1 MRFGADY
8 EETRRLPD
16 GTPVRLRLLRPDD
29 RAKLLA
35 GFERLSDESRY
46 ARFFTAMPR
55 LSEATLDRLLA
66 TDGLNHL
73 AIGAEA
79 GDQPPE
85 TAEGLG
91 IARFIR
97 LADVPDV
104 AEAAV
109 AVVDHMQRRGLGTLL
124 LARLAAAAH
133 ERGIRHFRAE
143 VMRTNQ
149 AMVSLLHGIDADAH
163 ATYDGSVAIYDLEV
177 PESIHVEERPQ
188 GPLFG
193 MLRLAASG
201 LQVVLRRLHL
211 TDDEPPS

>member
-1 MRFGADY
+1 V
-8 EETRRLPD
+8 ETRRLAD
-16 GTPVRLRLLRPDD
+16 GTTVRLRLLRPDD

-35 GFERLSDESRY
+35 GFARLSDESRY
-46 ARFFTAMPR
+46 SRFFTATPR
-55 LSEATLDRLLA
+55 LSETTLDRLLA
-66 TDGLNHL
+66 TDGWNHV
-73 AIGAEA
+73 AIAAEA

-91 IARFIR
+91 VARFVR
-97 LADVPDV
+97 LPEAEDV

-109 AVVDHMQRRGLGTLL
+109 AVVDHMQHRGLGTLL
-124 LARLAAAAH
+124 LARLAAAAR

-149 AMVSLLHGIDADAH
+149 AMVSLLHRIDADAQP
-163 ATYDGSVAIYDLEV
+163 TYDGSVAIYDLAV
-177 PESIHVEERPQ
+177 PESAHAEERPQ
-188 GPLFG
+188 GPLLG

-211 TDDEPPS
+211 ADDEPAS

>member
-1 MRFGADY
+1 MH
-8 EETRRLPD
+8 RLAD

-35 GFERLSDESRY
+35 GFARLSDESRY

-55 LSEATLDRLLA
+55 LSDTTLDRLLA
-66 TDGLNHL
+66 TDGWNHL
-73 AIGAEA
+73 AIAAEA

-85 TAEGLG
+85 SAAGLG
-91 IARFIR
+91 VARFIR
-97 LADVPDV
+97 LPEAPDV

-109 AVVDHMQRRGLGTLL
+109 AVVDDMQRRGLGTLL
-124 LARLAAAAH
+124 LARLAAAAR
-133 ERGIRHFRAE
+133 ERGIHHFRAE

-163 ATYDGSVAIYDLEV
+163 PTYDGSVAVYDLAV
-177 PESIHVEERPQ
+177 PDDAHAGERPE

-201 LQVVLRRLHL
+201 LHVVLRRLRL
-211 TDDEPPS
+211 ADDEPAS

>member
-1 MRFGADY
+1 VRFGTDY
-8 EETRRLPD
+8 EETHRLAD
-16 GTPVRLRLLRPDD
+16 GTRVRLRLLRPDD

-55 LSEATLDRLLA
+55 LSDATLDRLLA
-66 TDGLNHL
+66 TDGWNHV
-73 AIGAEA
+73 AIAAEA

-91 IARFIR
+91 VARFIR
-97 LADVPDV
+97 LAEAEDI

-109 AVVDHMQRRGLGTLL
+109 AVVDHMQHRGLGTLL

-163 ATYDGSVAIYDLEV
+163 ATYDGSVAIYDLAV
-177 PESIHVEERPQ
+177 PETTPAEERPQ

-193 MLRLAASG
+193 MLRLAAAG
-201 LQVVLRRLHL
+201 LQVVLRRLHI
-211 TDDEPPS
+211 TDDEPAP

>member
-1 MRFGADY
+1 MRFGTDY
-8 EETRRLPD
+8 EETRRLAD
-16 GTPVRLRLLRPDD
+16 GTPVRLGLLRPGD

-55 LSEATLDRLLA
+55 LSDAMLDRLLA
-66 TDGLNHL
+66 TDGWNHL
-73 AIGAEA
+73 AIAAEA

-91 IARFIR
+91 VARFIR
-97 LADVPDV
+97 LPEAEDV

-124 LARLAAAAH
+124 LARLSVAAH

-149 AMVSLLHGIDADAH
+149 PMVSLLHGIDADAH
-163 ATYDGSVAIYDLEV
+163 PTYDGSVAIYDLAI
-177 PESIHVEERPQ
+177 PESAHAEERPQ

-193 MLRLAASG
+193 MLRLAAAG

-211 TDDEPPS
+211 AED

>member
-1 MRFGADY
+1 MRK
-8 EETRRLPD
+8 LPD
-16 GTPVRLRLLRPDD
+16 GTPVRLRLLRPGD

-35 GFERLSDESRY
+35 GFDRLSDESRY

-55 LSEATLDRLLA
+55 LSDTMLDRLLA

-73 AIGAEA
+73 AIAAEA

-91 IARFIR
+91 VARFIR
-97 LADVPDV
+97 LPEAEDV

-124 LARLAAAAH
+124 LARLAEAAY

-163 ATYDGSVAIYDLEV
+163 ATYDGSVAIYDLAV
-177 PESIHVEERPQ
+177 PETTHTEERPQ

-211 TDDEPPS
+211 ADDEPPS

>member
-1 MRFGADY
+1 M
-8 EETRRLPD
+8 ETRRLAD
-16 GTPVRLRLLRPDD
+16 GTTVRLRLLRPDD

-35 GFERLSDESRY
+35 GFARLSDESRY
-46 ARFFTAMPR
+46 SRFFTATPR
-55 LSEATLDRLLA
+55 LSETTLDRLLA
-66 TDGLNHL
+66 TDGWNHV
-73 AIGAEA
+73 AIAAEA

-91 IARFIR
+91 VARFVR
-97 LADVPDV
+97 LPEAEDV

-109 AVVDHMQRRGLGTLL
+109 AVVDHMQHRGLGTLL
-124 LARLAAAAH
+124 LARLSAAAH

-149 AMVSLLHGIDADAH
+149 AMVSLLHGIDAQAH
-163 ATYDGSVAIYDLEV
+163 ATYDGAVAIYDLAI
-177 PESIHVEERPQ
+177 PEMTHAEERPE

-193 MLRLAASG
+193 MLRLAAAG

-211 TDDEPPS
+211 AEDEPT

>member
-1 MRFGADY
+1 VRFGADY

-55 LSEATLDRLLA
+55 LSDTTLDRLLA
-66 TDGLNHL
+66 TDGWNHL
-73 AIGAEA
+73 AIAAEA

-91 IARFIR
+91 VARFIR
-97 LADVPDV
+97 LPEAEDV

-124 LARLAAAAH
+124 LARLAAAAR
-133 ERGIRHFRAE
+133 ERGIHHFRAE

-149 AMVSLLHGIDADAH
+149 AMVSLLHGVDADAH
-163 ATYDGSVAIYDLEV
+163 ATYDGSVAIYDLAV
-177 PESIHVEERPQ
+177 PEIPPAEDRPQ

-211 TDDEPPS
+211 ADDEPPS

>member
-1 MRFGADY
+1 MRFGTDY

-16 GTPVRLRLLRPDD
+16 GTPVRMRLLRPDD

-35 GFERLSDESRY
+35 GFDRLSDDSRY

-55 LSEATLDRLLA
+55 LSDATLDRLLA
-66 TDGLNHL
+66 MDGWNHL
-73 AIGAEA
+73 AIAAEA

-91 IARFIR
+91 VARFIR
-97 LADVPDV
+97 LPEAEDV

-109 AVVDHMQRRGLGTLL
+109 AVVDHMQHRGLGTLL
-124 LARLAAAAH
+124 LARLSAAAH

-149 AMVSLLHGIDADAH
+149 AMVSLLHGIDAQAH
-163 ATYDGSVAIYDLEV
+163 ATYDGAVAIYDLAI
-177 PESIHVEERPQ
+177 PEMTHAEERPE

-193 MLRLAASG
+193 MLRLAAAG

-211 TDDEPPS
+211 AEDEPT